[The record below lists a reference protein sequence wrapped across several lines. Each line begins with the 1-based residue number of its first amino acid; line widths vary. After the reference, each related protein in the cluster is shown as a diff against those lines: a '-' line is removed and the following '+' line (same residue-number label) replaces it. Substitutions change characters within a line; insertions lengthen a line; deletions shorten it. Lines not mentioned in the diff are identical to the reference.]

1 MREKAILR
9 AGAEQGKTMNARVS
23 RIQPTSSSSPSTTYG
38 ALTTRKMPLNQF
50 DSLLEIMQA
59 DATQR
64 MVAYYHHARLIY
76 DGGLAQ
82 KILSKISANMARKV
96 GTTQGQAVV
105 EGAKALELIRSTV
118 AEIMSAVNE
127 AVGAQAA
134 SAGISD
140 AILAAVKDRATE
152 LATKAFGPAFVAQA
166 APFIG
171 LIPSAYSAVTKTYAA
186 VDGIVKATHASRY
199 AKVVKIGAPRA
210 AADAVGDILKRK
222 AAYLTTTAA
231 TSVTNFG
238 ASVATAA
245 STGIAAAL
253 DLPIK
258 IATAVVDLIAELTMF
273 ALELYEHAAG
283 DRTLEMIGTW
293 DHELLIENEFAG
305 DIFPVA
311 FNVCPLLGCYMLASA
326 PYFNTSDFVALSA
339 GPGTL
344 ASVDEIE
351 RIAVQKVNPLRLYAS
366 QIIAESKIKLTH
378 DRRSDLKKIM
388 DEAVYRAQ
396 AVEANSLK
404 GRAKSA
410 VNSHI
415 VDPLKKKW
423 ASLWA

>member
-1 MREKAILR
+1 
-9 AGAEQGKTMNARVS
+9 MNARASV
-23 RIQPTSSSSPSTTYG
+23 IPKSSSSSAPATTYG
-38 ALTTRKMPLNQF
+38 ALTTRKMPMQQF
-50 DSLLEIMQA
+50 DSLLQVMQT

-64 MVAYYHHARLIY
+64 MVAYFYHARLIY

-82 KILSKISANMARKV
+82 KILGRLSANMARKV

-105 EGAKALELIRSTV
+105 EGAKALMLIRATV
-118 AEIMSAVNE
+118 SEIMSAVNA

-140 AILAAVKDRATE
+140 AIMSGVKDRATD

-171 LIPSAYSAVTKTYAA
+171 LLPSAYSAVTKSYAA
-186 VDGIVKATHASRY
+186 VDGIVKAAHANRY
-199 AKVVKIGAPRA
+199 AHVVKVGAPRA
-210 AADAVGDILKRK
+210 AAEAVGEILKRK
-222 AAYLTTTAA
+222 AAYLSTTAA
-231 TSVTNFG
+231 TSITNFG

-245 STGIAAAL
+245 SSGIATAA

-283 DRTLEMIGTW
+283 DRTLEMIGSW
-293 DHELLIENEFAG
+293 DHQLLIENEFAA

-311 FNVCPLLGCYMLASA
+311 FNVCPLLGSYMLASA
-326 PYFNTSDFVALSA
+326 PYFNTSDFVTLTA

-344 ASVDEIE
+344 ASIDEIE

-366 QIIAESKIKLTH
+366 QIIVESKIRLTH
-378 DRRSDLKKIM
+378 DNRSDLRKIM
-388 DEAVYRAQ
+388 SEAVYRAQ
-396 AVEANSLK
+396 SEEAKSLK
-404 GRAKSA
+404 GRAKAA

-415 VDPLKKKW
+415 LDPLKKKW
-423 ASLWA
+423 STLWA